1 MKIYNFTIEEDRNW
15 YILTEFKTYDKWENA
30 WTQYISDTTYPATL
44 ERCLLKVLHR
54 TKLSLKETEE
64 LWEAINTL
72 KTDREEFL
80 ILLKETLR
88 WLN

>member
-1 MKIYNFTIEEDRNW
+1 MKIYNFTIEEDEIG
-15 YILTEFKTYDKWENA
+15 YILTEYKIGIKGKNA
-30 WTQYISDTTYPATL
+30 WKEYIHRQTYPATL

-54 TKLSLKETEE
+54 TKLSLTESEE

-88 WLN
+88 W

>member
-15 YILTEFKTYDKWENA
+15 YILTEYKTYVEGENE
-30 WTQYISDTTYPATL
+30 WSEYVHDTTYPATL

-54 TKLSLKETEE
+54 TKLSLKETED
-64 LWEAINTL
+64 LWDAINRL

-80 ILLKETLR
+80 ILLKETL
-88 WLN
+88 W